1 MKKKNIFIII
11 GIIVLIII
19 GFISFLIINKDNNQD
34 DDKVNEDAKKFATEY
49 KTVSEDNVFVYRDI
63 DEIIRI
69 MEKGTGVVYLG
80 FPECPWCGAYV
91 KYLNEVAKEV
101 GIEKIYYYNIL
112 NDRKD
117 ETEEYKKI
125 LSILGDNLQNDEEG
139 NPRVYVPNVS
149 FHIDGELI
157 GNDCETS
164 LDTHNLEKPEDYW
177 TDEEVKDLKEIL
189 TKYMEKIYL
198 ELNLCTDCNK

>member
-11 GIIVLIII
+11 GVIVLILI
-19 GFISFLIINKDNNQD
+19 GVVSFLLINKDNKND
-34 DDKVNEDAKKFATEY
+34 NDKVGEDAKKFASEY
-49 KTVSEDNVFVYRDI
+49 TTVSEDNVFVYRDI

-149 FHIDGELI
+149 FHIDGEVI

-177 TDEEVKDLKEIL
+177 TDEEVKDLKETL